1 MLQTIKSG
9 TIMKKI
15 IYYEAY
21 SACLLYKCFAIV
33 VAMVVVMLSLFFFFC
48 SVLKAT
54 IICWLECPLVLS
66 TAFHP
71 PASLWGTGKVE
82 QHKVG
87 VAWGPR
93 VVQDQFCLHHWS
105 KHMVWYESPEGVW
118 SSKYVSWEHWTRSA
132 VQWQWS
138 GKILRSWSWR
148 KVIRSQGC
156 HLDTGPVEW
165 AQFSWVDC

>member
-1 MLQTIKSG
+1 MLQMIKPG
-9 TIMKKI
+9 TIMKKV

-54 IICWLECPLVLS
+54 TICWLECPLVLS
-66 TAFHP
+66 QLFT
-71 PASLWGTGKVE
+71 LQQVCE
-82 QHKVG
+82 V
-87 VAWGPR
+87 
-93 VVQDQFCLHHWS
+93 FCLQHWS
-105 KHMVWYESPEGVW
+105 KHTVWYESPEGVW
-118 SSKYVSWEHWTRSA
+118 SSKYVSWEHWTQSA
-132 VQWQWS
+132 VQWHGS